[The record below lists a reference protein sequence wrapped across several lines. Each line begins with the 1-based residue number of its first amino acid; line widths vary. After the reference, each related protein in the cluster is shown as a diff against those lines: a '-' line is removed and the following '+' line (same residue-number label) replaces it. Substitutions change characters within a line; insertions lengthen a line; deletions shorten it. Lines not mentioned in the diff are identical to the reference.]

1 MATKLYDP
9 LVSIEGMFNGSVT
22 RIAQA
27 IRDPQ
32 NFGSST
38 KAVLTECSKRF
49 QDALDDCEI
58 QVLDAKWYLEH
69 QLALS
74 RQRREATAREE
85 GANTAKRKH
94 DEIRD
99 VGDEEGRSGEVKKAK
114 TEQQHPEEVQLEQ
127 QREPVK
133 QKKPEPIPTKKT
145 LPETYIKPLDEPT
158 VPSPDLQEQPELPE
172 QQKPVEQLKASDKP
186 PDKSLDE
193 PPNPMDDFPKTTPQL
208 TPAPTNDDFN
218 FESMFGEPSAD
229 HGATDNEINFDLNL
243 ADDFAAN
250 LEASNDANQ
259 NPSDLNSLLP
269 GLESYANQPD
279 NNANASSNQ
288 AMNFDLPDLGPNDFD
303 AFFNDEGLSGEVNIS
318 DDVMNAENMNMDNAE
333 FDSMFKDD

>member
-1 MATKLYDP
+1 MTAKSYDP

-27 IRDPQ
+27 IRDPE

-69 QLALS
+69 QLALNS
-74 RQRREATAREE
+74 QRREAKAREE
-85 GANTAKRKH
+85 SVNTAKRKH
-94 DEIRD
+94 GEMRD
-99 VGDEEGRSGEVKKAK
+99 DGDEEGRSVEAKKPK
-114 TEQQHPEEVQLEQ
+114 TAQEQPAELQADRLS
-127 QREPVK
+127 EPVREK
-133 QKKPEPIPTKKT
+133 ESEPIPSKT
-145 LPETYIKPLDEPT
+145 TPPNIDSKAAEEPSE
-158 VPSPDLQEQPELPE
+158 PSPDIQEQSQPSE
-172 QQKPVEQLKASDKP
+172 QPKSVEQPKAPDKP
-186 PDKSLDE
+186 PDKSLQEPSNPVDE
-193 PPNPMDDFPKTTPQL
+193 FPKTTPQV

-229 HGATDNEINFDLNL
+229 HGVPDNEINFDLNL

-269 GLESYANQPD
+269 DLESYANQPD
-279 NNANASSNQ
+279 HNANASNNQ

-303 AFFNDEGLSGEVNIS
+303 AFFNDEGLSGGVS
-318 DDVMNAENMNMDNAE
+318 DDVMNADNMNMDNLD
-333 FDSMFKDD
+333 FDSLFKDD